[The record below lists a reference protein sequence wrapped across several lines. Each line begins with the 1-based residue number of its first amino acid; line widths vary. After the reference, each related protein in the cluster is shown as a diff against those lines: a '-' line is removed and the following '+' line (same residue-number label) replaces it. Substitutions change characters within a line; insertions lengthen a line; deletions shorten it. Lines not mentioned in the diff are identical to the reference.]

1 MSDLAYARI
10 LEVLFERRL
19 PAGAFVSQ
27 AELVE
32 LTGVS
37 VGPLRDAL
45 RVLEAEGLLT
55 VHPRTGIQFVKPGL
69 ELTRSTYQFR
79 ELVEVAAIA
88 VFTETA
94 SEDAIDTLLRRHRD
108 MTARVEQGG
117 LTEALVAEVEDLEVV
132 LHGAIVASLN
142 NPLIDSSYRRIH
154 NYIRILRL
162 DRRLTPTLVLHSLRE
177 HTSILEA
184 SRQRDVKAAV
194 EALRAHFSAALQR
207 SFGLYRY

>member
-154 NYIRILRL
+154 NYIRILQL